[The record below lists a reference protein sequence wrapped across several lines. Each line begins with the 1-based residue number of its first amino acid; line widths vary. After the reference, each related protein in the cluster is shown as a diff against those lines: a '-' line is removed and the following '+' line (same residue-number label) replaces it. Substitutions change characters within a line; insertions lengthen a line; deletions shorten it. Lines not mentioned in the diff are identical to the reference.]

1 MTNTKPAPLPVA
13 PDATA
18 ILDALAVPILVIEE
32 GLFATYMNSAAEQ
45 FLSSS
50 TAYMKRHSLRE
61 FLPEDSP
68 LIDAVEQVRRTGRT
82 VTEYGVELGSHRL
95 PTRPVDIQATP
106 FGEGAQVLLTIQ
118 ERTIAVAMDRRLS
131 NRAAARTISGL
142 AAVLA
147 HEIKNPLAGI
157 KGAAQLL
164 GRTATEA
171 DKPLA
176 TLITEET
183 DRITGL
189 VDRMERFGEVK
200 HYARRSVNIHAVLER
215 VKQLGETSFAKD
227 LHFLEDY
234 DPSLP
239 PVLGHRDELVQL
251 FLNLTKNAADA
262 MEGRVGGK
270 ITFRTA
276 YHSGMK
282 LSVPGSMSGASLPIE
297 ITVTDNGPGIPE
309 DLLPIIFDPF
319 ITSKRK
325 GQGLGLALVAKI
337 VGEHGGVIECSSEP
351 GCTQFRVL
359 LPMAA
364 EGANENNEDDSDG
377 R

>member
-1 MTNTKPAPLPVA
+1 MTNADTRPNLVP
-13 PDATA
+13 PDAA
-18 ILDALAVPILVIEE
+18 ALLDALAVPILVVEE
-32 GLFATYMNSAAEQ
+32 GFFVAHMNSAAEQ
-45 FLSSS
+45 FMSSS
-50 TAYMKRHSLRE
+50 TTYLKRHSLRE

-68 LIDAVEQVRRTGRT
+68 LLNAVEQVRRSGRT

-95 PTRPVDIQATP
+95 PTRPVDIQASP
-106 FGEGAQVLLTIQ
+106 FGEAGQVLLTLQ

-131 NRAAARTISGL
+131 NRGAARTISGL

-164 GRTATEA
+164 GKTASDE
-171 DKPLA
+171 DKPLT
-176 TLITEET
+176 TLISEET
-183 DRITGL
+183 DRITAL

-200 HYARRSVNIHAVLER
+200 PYARTAVNIHAVLER
-215 VKQLGETSFAKD
+215 VEQLGATSFGKD
-227 LHFLEDY
+227 IEFLEDY

-239 PVLGHRDELVQL
+239 SVLGHRDELVQL

-262 MEGRVGGK
+262 FAGRIGGK
-270 ITFRTA
+270 IKLQTSFR
-276 YHSGMK
+276 SGMK
-282 LSVPGSMSGASLPIE
+282 LSVPGSISGASLPIE
-297 ITVTDNGPGIPE
+297 VCVTDNGPGIPD

-319 ITSKRK
+319 VTSKRK
-325 GQGLGLALVAKI
+325 GQGLGLALAAKI

-359 LPMAA
+359 LPMAT
-364 EGANENNEDDSDG
+364 ESANENED
-377 R
+377 RNHVR

>member
-1 MTNTKPAPLPVA
+1 MNNTRTAPLAVA

-18 ILDALAVPILVIEE
+18 ILDALAVPIVVVEE
-32 GLFATYMNSAAEQ
+32 GLFVTYMNSAAEQ

-50 TAYMKRHSLRE
+50 TAYLRRHSLRE

-68 LIDAVEQVRRTGRT
+68 LIDAVEQARRSGRA

-95 PTRPVDIQATP
+95 PTRPVDIQAAL
-106 FGEGAQVLLTIQ
+106 FGEGEQVLVTIQ

-164 GRTATEA
+164 GRTATDA

-176 TLITEET
+176 DLISEET

-200 HYARRSVNIHAVLER
+200 HYPRAPVNIHSVLER
-215 VKQLGETSFAKD
+215 VKQIGETSFAKD
-227 LHFLEDY
+227 IELIEDY

-251 FLNLTKNAADA
+251 FLNLTKNSADA
-262 MEGRVGGK
+262 MDGRIGGK
-270 ITFRTA
+270 ITYRTA

-282 LSVPGSMSGASLPIE
+282 LAVPGSITGAALPIE
-297 ITVTDNGPGIPE
+297 VTVTDNGPGIPE

-351 GCTQFRVL
+351 GRTQFRVL

-364 EGANENNEDDSDG
+364 EGANENEDPGDG
-377 R
+377 D